1 MNLEPSSRG
10 GGRERRTRTQCLS
23 WAHRIAA
30 IGVIILLGAC
40 ASPSTRFSASAPAPK
55 PTLAQERQRLAEL
68 FDGTPVVLAIDRD
81 GSLRAEVP
89 LRFCFEP
96 ARAVVKPPLAA
107 LLDRLAGSRATQ
119 GATWSVAAPGDPTSK
134 GTALAAERAASV
146 RDYLVGHGA
155 DALRVA
161 VSTLSTSG
169 TPTAVVRVVVVV
181 PSGKAPA
188 R

>member
-1 MNLEPSSRG
+1 M
-10 GGRERRTRTQCLS
+10 
-23 WAHRIAA
+23 AA
-30 IGVIILLGAC
+30 IGLIALLGAC
-40 ASPSTRFSASAPAPK
+40 AGPSTRSSASGQAPK
-55 PTLAQERQRLAEL
+55 PTLAQERQRLADL

-107 LLDRLAGSRATQ
+107 LLDRLAGSPATK
-119 GATWSVAAPGDPTSK
+119 GGTWSVAAPGDPTSK
-134 GTALAAERAASV
+134 GTKLANERAASV

-155 DALRVA
+155 DALRVS
-161 VSTLSTSG
+161 VSAAPSVG
-169 TPTAVVRVVVVV
+169 NPAAMVRVIVAV

>member
-1 MNLEPSSRG
+1 MRNPCLRWAV
-10 GGRERRTRTQCLS
+10 RTIS
-23 WAHRIAA
+23 
-30 IGVIILLGAC
+30 IGLVVVLTAC
-40 ASPSTRFSASAPAPK
+40 ASPSPRTSASAPAPK

-89 LRFCFEP
+89 LRYCFEP

-107 LLDRLAGSRATQ
+107 LLDRLAGSRATK
-119 GATWSVAAPGDPTSK
+119 GGTWSVAAPGDPTSK
-134 GTALAAERAASV
+134 GTTLANERAVSV

-155 DALRVA
+155 DASRVA
-161 VSTLSTSG
+161 VSVPPAAGNPS
-169 TPTAVVRVVVVV
+169 AVVRVVVAV
-181 PSGKAPA
+181 PSGKTSS